1 MVSAMLLFHLRTLTS
16 QSASEEFFL
25 KQFLK
30 AQNKTNELVITGV
43 LDQDEID
50 RAAKSAS
57 LFSNISDTSMAWPV
71 SFVLV

>member
-1 MVSAMLLFHLRTLTS
+1 M
-16 QSASEEFFL
+16 

-57 LFSNISDTSMAWPV
+57 LFSNIPDTSMAWPV